1 MDAAESAILSRY
13 RTRIRAGENL
23 NPGEVADFED
33 LIARASA
40 GDIISISYV
49 FKYTAPV

>member
-1 MDAAESAILSRY
+1 MSWYTWLF
-13 RTRIRAGENL
+13 TRIRAGENL

-40 GDIISISYV
+40 GNIISIS
-49 FKYTAPV
+49 FLLKYTAPI

>member
-1 MDAAESAILSRY
+1 MDSTESAILSGY

-40 GDIISISYV
+40 GNIIPSPYV
-49 FKYTAPV
+49 FNYTAPI